1 MSSLKKESIYF
12 ALSVFCALGAIISSM
27 IAPNKLFGAAIGFG
41 FAILCSIMIGIMFYL
56 LNKRHIDEKHDAATA
71 IGLSYERIETKL
83 DSLLDS
89 INNEYAIS
97 GELYRNFITKIA
109 ETTVSVAQ
117 HVSSVEDTICNLKD
131 QQEKYHYKLLGQ
143 LSSQGKGLSIQLR
156 DDSERLSTQIATV
169 KKSNADQLDE
179 ITHILTS
186 SSETLAQAIT
196 TGNDGVKA
204 GIENASLLVT
214 DTIESIEKKADS
226 LLQETH
232 SVSQQQSDIAEDIE
246 KKMKLFVEMLKGSL
260 SDTSLK
266 VEQALGEFESSV
278 GKITDSAD
286 KQIQSYNEILN
297 RYASVTAQ
305 DARLIEE
312 VFRTV

>member
-27 IAPNKLFGAAIGFG
+27 IAPNKLFGAAIG

-131 QQEKYHYKLLGQ
+131 QQEKYHYKLLG
-143 LSSQGKGLSIQLR
+143 
-156 DDSERLSTQIATV
+156 
-169 KKSNADQLDE
+169 
-179 ITHILTS
+179 
-186 SSETLAQAIT
+186 
-196 TGNDGVKA
+196 
-204 GIENASLLVT
+204 
-214 DTIESIEKKADS
+214 TICSRSHDS
-226 LLQETH
+226 LPGTENIVLY
-232 SVSQQQSDIAEDIE
+232 
-246 KKMKLFVEMLKGSL
+246 SL
-260 SDTSLK
+260 SGTVLHKRNVLVSCCM
-266 VEQALGEFESSV
+266 
-278 GKITDSAD
+278 INN
-286 KQIQSYNEILN
+286 I
-297 RYASVTAQ
+297 
-305 DARLIEE
+305 RLILLKDF
-312 VFRTV
+312 VYP